1 LFMCVSKCLHSS
13 CASEQKRFICLSPSE
28 CRSLHS
34 QYVQEKKIHANSTAS
49 KTVHHFKFSHTH
61 THLFHYISK
70 DIAYTH
76 THLFHYISKDIAWTL
91 ILYQVNA
98 TVYGLTHP
106 LTQNLP
112 ITGPCAKHYVLADL
126 LSFLTCENQQC
137 V

>member
-1 LFMCVSKCLHSS
+1 MKLNLWQRGALPLFMCVSKCLHSS

-70 DIAYTH
+70 DIA
-76 THLFHYISKDIAWTL
+76 WTL